1 MIFTTRNFNE
11 DYEDKYLEL
20 KNMSEETCL
29 ELYFNFYGN
38 MKKHRE
44 SSIDTIKEM
53 LNVISYNTLLIK
65 KMINYS
71 NN

>member
-53 LNVISYNTLLIK
+53 LNVISYNTLF
-65 KMINYS
+65 S
-71 NN
+71 